1 MNLESLT
8 INVSGPL
15 NNQQATAIAALVGF
29 FNPAKTSADVKTA
42 AAGLQPPKIGEMW
55 LAQGGIY
62 AGISSEGGDHHLV
75 LCTTEPPAILAW
87 QAARDWAAGL
97 AVEGFTDW
105 GLPTRFESALLYA
118 NLRDRFDTAAW
129 HWTDT
134 QYSDDYAYDQYF
146 GYGGQSDSD
155 KSFKAKARAVRR
167 LPL

>member
-29 FNPAKTSADVKTA
+29 FNPAKASADVKTA
-42 AAGLQPPKIGEMW
+42 AAGLQPPKVGEVW
-55 LAQGGIY
+55 PAQGGIY

-75 LCTTEPPAILAW
+75 LCTAEPPAVLAW

-97 AVEGFTDW
+97 AVEGLTDW

-118 NLRDRFDTAAW
+118 NLRDRFDTTAW
-129 HWTDT
+129 YWTDT
-134 QYSDDYAYDQYF
+134 QYSADSAYSQSFYL
-146 GYGGQSDSD
+146 GYQLTSGE
-155 KSFKAKARAVRR
+155 SFEAKARAVRR